1 MTINLILNNLI
12 KRFLLALGMSRV
24 RRNEKVVTLGVFALG
39 LAAMSGILVAPLAF
53 AQQAAFT
60 SAAQLSH
67 TKSIQPNVTTS
78 VYVPMNTNDYINGG
92 ITHSNSRNAED
103 VIINQDG
110 TYLIVAAGQ
119 VGKTSGNT
127 TCNVDLWLSQNGEFV
142 ANSNTRASVN
152 TANDTIVLVSQAI
165 MPLKAN
171 DTINTVMSVSATNQG
186 CGLINT
192 EPPSEPNIPAI
203 IFSIVKI
210 GN

>member
-1 MTINLILNNLI
+1 
-12 KRFLLALGMSRV
+12 MSRFG
-24 RRNEKVVTLGVFALG
+24 RNEKIVTLGVFALG
-39 LAAMSGILVAPLAF
+39 LVAMSWILIAPLAS
-53 AQQAAFT
+53 AQMGAYTA
-60 SAAQLSH
+60 AAQLSH
-67 TKSIQPNVTTS
+67 NISIQPKDTKP
-78 VYVPMNTNDYINGG
+78 VYVNMNSNDYINGG
-92 ITHSNSRNAED
+92 ITHSDTRNQAD

-110 TYLIVAAGQ
+110 SYLIVAAGQ

-127 TCNVDLWLSQNGEFV
+127 TCNVDLWLSQNGQYV

-171 DTINTVMSVSATNQG
+171 DTINTMMSVSATNQG

-192 EPPSEPNIPAI
+192 SLPSEPTIPAI
-203 IFSIVKI
+203 IFTIVRI

>member
-1 MTINLILNNLI
+1 
-12 KRFLLALGMSRV
+12 MSRL

-39 LAAMSGILVAPLAF
+39 LAAMSGILIAPLAF
-53 AQQAAFT
+53 AQQAEFT

-67 TKSIQPNVTTS
+67 SVSIQPNVTKP
-78 VYVPMNTNDYINGG
+78 VYVPMNSNDYINGG
-92 ITHSNSRNAED
+92 ITHSDTRNPTD

-127 TCNVDLWLSQNGEFV
+127 TCNVDLWLSQNSEYV
-142 ANSNTRASVN
+142 VNSNTRASVN

-171 DTINTVMSVSATNQG
+171 DTINTVMSVSATGQG
-186 CGLINT
+186 CGLINIA
-192 EPPSEPNIPAI
+192 PPSAPNIPAI
-203 IFSIVKI
+203 IFSIVRI
-210 GN
+210 GS

>member
-1 MTINLILNNLI
+1 MLRL
-12 KRFLLALGMSRV
+12 K
-24 RRNEKVVTLGVFALG
+24 RNEKVVTLGVLTLG
-39 LAAMSGILVAPLAF
+39 LAALLVILLAPLSF
-53 AQQAAFT
+53 AQDAAFT
-60 SAAQLSH
+60 PAAQLSH
-67 TKSIQPNVTTS
+67 TESIQPNVTRP
-78 VYVPMNTNDYINGG
+78 VFIPMNSNDYINGG
-92 ITHSNSRNAED
+92 ITHSNSRNSAD

-171 DTINTVMSVSATNQG
+171 DTINTMMSVSATNQG
-186 CGLINT
+186 CGLINIAASN
-192 EPPSEPNIPAI
+192 EPIIPAI
-203 IFSIVKI
+203 IFSIVRI

>member
-1 MTINLILNNLI
+1 MLIL
-12 KRFLLALGMSRV
+12 K
-24 RRNEKVVTLGVFALG
+24 RNEKVVTLGVLTLG
-39 LAAMSGILVAPLAF
+39 LAALLVILLAPLSF
-53 AQQAAFT
+53 AQDAAFT
-60 SAAQLSH
+60 PAAQLSH
-67 TKSIQPNVTTS
+67 TESIQPNVTRP
-78 VYVPMNTNDYINGG
+78 VFVPMNSNDYINGG
-92 ITHSNSRNAED
+92 ITHSDTRNAAD
-103 VIINQDG
+103 VIVNEDG

-171 DTINTVMSVSATNQG
+171 DTINTMMSVSATNQG

-192 EPPSEPNIPAI
+192 APSTEPNIPAI
-203 IFSIVKI
+203 IFSIVRI

>member
-1 MTINLILNNLI
+1 ML
-12 KRFLLALGMSRV
+12 RF
-24 RRNEKVVTLGVFALG
+24 RRNEKVVTLGMFALG
-39 LAAMSGILVAPLAF
+39 LAAMSGILIAPLAF
-53 AQQAAFT
+53 AQEPAFT
-60 SAAQLSH
+60 PAAQLSH
-67 TKSIQPNVTTS
+67 TKSIVPQVTKP
-78 VYVPMNTNDYINGG
+78 VYVIMDSNDYINGG
-92 ITHSNSRNAED
+92 ITHSSTRNSDD
-103 VIINQDG
+103 VVVNQDG

-152 TANDTIVLVSQAI
+152 TVNDTIVLVSQAI

-171 DTINTVMSVSATNQG
+171 DTINTVMSVSATGQG

-192 EPPSEPNIPAI
+192 APPAEPNIPAI

-210 GN
+210 GS